1 MISILFEIN
10 EIDAGK
16 WFQIVMTGL
25 TLEILFI
32 LVSVM
37 SKRKKPRYEASPV
50 TPVQSETE
58 SEAEE
63 SVGGS
68 SIVYDGA
75 VGPNPPTTTPVESEG
90 KESVGGSSTVYD
102 GAVGPNPPTTTPVE
116 SEGKES
122 DGGSSTVYEG
132 KRVRWRQPH
141 HQHL

>member
-50 TPVQSETE
+50 TPVQSEAE

-63 SVGGS
+63 SVG
-68 SIVYDGA
+68 A
-75 VGPNPPTTTPVESEG
+75 
-90 KESVGGSSTVYD
+90 SSTVYD
-102 GAVGPNPPTTTPVE
+102 GAVGPNPPPPPPLLSLKVKSQMVAPPLCMKIKSQMAALPLCMKVKRQMAATPPPASLNTLV
-116 SEGKES
+116 SKIM
-122 DGGSSTVYEG
+122 V
-132 KRVRWRQPH
+132 
-141 HQHL
+141 